1 MSTSIRKST
10 CEPGQHKHKH
20 KNKKRFP
27 SYACAC
33 AYACIVCVN
42 IGPFTLQKN
51 FGTAPIKMVR
61 IPKKWFGSDK
71 FCSVN
76 DFVVT

>member
-1 MSTSIRKST
+1 M

-27 SYACAC
+27 SYACTFSCAC
-33 AYACIVCVN
+33 AYAYACIIRVN

-76 DFVVT
+76 DFAVT